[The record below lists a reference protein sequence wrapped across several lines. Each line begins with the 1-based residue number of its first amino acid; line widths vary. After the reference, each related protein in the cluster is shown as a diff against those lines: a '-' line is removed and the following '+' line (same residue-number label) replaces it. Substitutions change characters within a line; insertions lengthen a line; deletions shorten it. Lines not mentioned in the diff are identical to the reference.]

1 MTLSDIKA
9 HCEEHE
15 ARSNGAHAKVDKLSG
30 GGSDDGSNKSP
41 PSRPGSGTPVGKI
54 VVVVVVA
61 IVAVAAA
68 LFYLQVIPGGSKDK
82 DVVSNKPPSIDSWN
96 IQNNTR
102 TPRIWVNASDPND
115 DITNVTVEIV
125 RYNLRANANETV
137 LVLSYAAD
145 SRSVH
150 LTDDIDFNSGKTVQ
164 NESLV
169 NLDGALL
176 VKIAVQDA
184 NGTRSPSLSRNITL
198 PSMNLGPVMVNE
210 VFVNSPNGMRIW
222 ANASDPDDS
231 IYTVTVEIYVNRTP
245 LGNPLLVK
253 VYYVNQSTANVS
265 DVISLGSLSAGD
277 YLIRAYAVD
286 ALGKESE
293 FKGFYSFALPA

>member
-1 MTLSDIKA
+1 MALTEIKA
-9 HCEEHE
+9 HCEKHE
-15 ARSNGAHAKVDKLSG
+15 ARIDGAHAKMDKFSG
-30 GGSDDGSNKSP
+30 GGSDDGSTKSP
-41 PSRPGSGTPVGKI
+41 PLRPGPGIPVGKI
-54 VVVVVVA
+54 IVVVVVA

-68 LFYLQVIPGGSKDK
+68 LFYFQVIPGGFRDNGTA
-82 DVVSNKPPSIDSWN
+82 SNEPPSIDSWN

-102 TPRIWVNASDPND
+102 TPKIWVNASDPNNA
-115 DITNVTVEIV
+115 ITNVTVEMV

-145 SRSVH
+145 SRTVH
-150 LTDDIDFNSGKTVQ
+150 LTDDIDFNSGRTVQ
-164 NESLV
+164 NESMV

-176 VKIAVQDA
+176 VKVTVQDA
-184 NGTRSPSLSRNITL
+184 NGSRSQTLSRNITL

-210 VFVNSPNGMRIW
+210 VFVNSQNGMRVW
-222 ANASDPDDS
+222 ANASDPDDA

-245 LGNPLLVK
+245 LGNPVLVK
-253 VYYVNQSTANVS
+253 VYYINQSTANVS

-286 ALGKESE
+286 VLEKESE
-293 FKGFYSFALPA
+293 FLGFYSFALPV